1 MIQKTL
7 STKYRSGSLPAL
19 LRTIQS
25 ENQELLARLTQE
37 RKRRDFSKYSIDPA
51 AYAHDILKVKLTSQ
65 QEEVCRALIQYK
77 WILVPS
83 ANETGKSFLQ
93 AVLANWHY
101 DTQNPGYT
109 IITGPVHD
117 QIQDTVWAELRT
129 MRGDDPNFAP
139 ASMRLKHHEKHWV
152 KGYTARSAT
161 AFQGRHE
168 GSVFIIFEEA
178 EDIDAAFWIAADSMA
193 HYFAAFY
200 NPISTTAE
208 TVIRERSDR
217 YRVIRL
223 SALDHPNVIAGLA
236 GLPPPIPKAVTLE
249 RVIERLDKWATK
261 LGPDDELLTSDVV
274 VADVRYRP
282 GPVAE
287 ARVLGR
293 RPTTSVGS
301 VFSTGLWDQMEAVR
315 YEINRGWTPV
325 VGVDTAHRGDDFTGL
340 HGRIGLCSVHHESH
354 NGLRT
359 DAIVDRTKAVTLQL
373 SPWTNPEHRAHVDYA
388 KLIPIHIDD
397 SPNGYGVQDSL
408 LKQGYNVVPV
418 NSASTNCSPEYP
430 NIRSALWFGAKE
442 LAEKDMI
449 DLSRIPPEKRELIR
463 QQLLAPEYDL
473 DTKGRR
479 VVEPKKKTKSRT
491 GRSPDDADA
500 VLLCYYTPQVI
511 REGTS

>member
-1 MIQKTL
+1 
-7 STKYRSGSLPAL
+7 L
-19 LRTIQS
+19 LRIIQS
-25 ENQELLARLTQE
+25 ENEELLARLTQE
-37 RKRRDFSKYSIDPA
+37 RQRRDFSKYLTDPA
-51 AYAHDILKVKLTSQ
+51 AYARDVLKVRLTSQ
-65 QEEVCRALIQYK
+65 QEEVCAALVEHK

-93 AVLANWHY
+93 GVLANWHY
-101 DTQNPGYT
+101 DCYDPGYT

-139 ASMRLKHHEKHWV
+139 ASMRLRHHEKHWV

-178 EDIDAAFWIAADSMA
+178 EDIDPAFWVASDTMA

-200 NPISTTAE
+200 NPISTSAE
-208 TVIRERSDR
+208 TVVRERNGR
-217 YRVIRL
+217 YHIIRL
-223 SALDHPNVIAGLA
+223 SALDHPNVVAGLR
-236 GLPPPIPKAVTLE
+236 GLPPPIPKAVTLG
-249 RVIERLDKWATK
+249 RTVERLEKWATR
-261 LGPDDELLTSDVV
+261 LTND
-274 VADVRYRP
+274 DVRNPTDIELAGVVYRP
-282 GPVAE
+282 GPIAE

-293 RPTTSVGS
+293 RPTTSVGT
-301 VFSTGLWDQMEAVR
+301 VFSTGLWDQISAVHHD
-315 YEINRGWTPV
+315 IQRGWTPV
-325 VGVDTAHRGDDFTGL
+325 LGVDTAHHGDDFTVL
-340 HGRIGLCSVHHESH
+340 HARVGLCSVHHESH

-359 DAIVDRTKAVTLQL
+359 DAIVDRVKAVTLQL
-373 SPWTNPEHRAHVDYA
+373 SPAISQDGKAHVELA
-388 KLIPIHIDD
+388 KLIPIQIDD
-397 SPNGYGVQDSL
+397 SPNGYGVQDEL
-408 LKQGYNVVPV
+408 IKQGYNVVPV

-449 DLSRIPPEKRELIR
+449 DLSRIPPDRQELIR
-463 QQLLAPEYDL
+463 QQLLAPEYEL

-479 VVEPKKKTKSRT
+479 VVEAKKKTKSRV

-500 VLLCYYTPQVI
+500 VLLCYYVSQVV
-511 REGTS
+511 REEVH